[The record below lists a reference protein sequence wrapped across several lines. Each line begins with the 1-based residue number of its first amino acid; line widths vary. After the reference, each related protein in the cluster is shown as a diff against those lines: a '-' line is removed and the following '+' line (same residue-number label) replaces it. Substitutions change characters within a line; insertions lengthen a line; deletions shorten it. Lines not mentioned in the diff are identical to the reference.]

1 MNYYTR
7 WIFKMCPALGWVLE
21 IEDEETT
28 DCVLKTPSGEGA
40 TNKGRGYLTQ
50 GENARA
56 ADALGAQGR
65 CT

>member
-1 MNYYTR
+1 
-7 WIFKMCPALGWVLE
+7 MCPALGWVLE
-21 IEDEETT
+21 IKDEETT